1 MKALAR
7 RKDDWPQ
14 LGQAMNALPNNKWR
28 NFVEFYILE
37 GPGHGSQTNAARRA
51 GFGKPTTKP
60 LYMARIASRLM
71 ADPRMQ
77 AAIAEE
83 ARKIVRGGAPE
94 AAKALL
100 NLIRNPEHRDHGRAI
115 AMLLAR
121 TDPETVRHDVSVTH
135 VVIDEDEEA
144 RQELAALRALG
155 TTREKLLELFGVN
168 GLARIEALEAADTAR
183 RAANAKVIDGD
194 FVAIPDQ
201 QESFDGQR

>member
-1 MKALAR
+1 MTKALAR
-7 RKDDWPQ
+7 RHDDWPQ
-14 LGQAMNALPNNKWR
+14 LGQAMNSLPNNKWR

-37 GPGHGSQTNAARRA
+37 GPGHGAQTNAARRA
-51 GFGKPTTKP
+51 GFGKSTTKP

-94 AAKALL
+94 AARALL
-100 NLIRNPEHRDHGRAI
+100 NLIRNPQHRDHARGI

-121 TDPETVRHDVSVTH
+121 TDPEVARHDISVTH
-135 VVIDEDEEA
+135 KVIDEDEEA

-155 TTREKLLELFGVN
+155 TTREKLLELYGAN
-168 GLARIEALEAADTAR
+168 GLARLEAQEAAETAR
-183 RAANAKVIDGD
+183 RASQAKVIDGE
-194 FVAIPDQ
+194 VI
-201 QESFDGQR
+201 ENG